1 MELLSAIESF
11 ESRFNETN
19 AQLYLRAR
27 WKRCFYASAIY
38 VVAILVGRH
47 YMKSRPGFDLRR
59 TLFAWN
65 LLLALFSAVGTYH
78 VTVPFVTDVLT
89 SGWSSAVC
97 TLKFLEGREGLW
109 SFIFGF
115 SKLPELIDTLFIVL
129 RKQRLIFLHWYHHM
143 TVFCYC
149 WWAYTSPHGQG
160 RLFIAMNYCV
170 HMVMY
175 SYYATRAQ
183 GIVRLPRQVNVL
195 ITMMQIAQ
203 MCIGSWSLF
212 DAAMRLRDGI
222 PCAVEQK
229 HVFWGSLMYTSYL
242 VLFGN
247 FFYQTYMKKK
257 KSSPAEIKLADG
269 KKKSAMFEIR

>member
-1 MELLSAIESF
+1 MHLGEDKHVTPGHGAKVIHSPRGVCSSAMELLSAIESF

-97 TLKFLEGREGLW
+97 TLKFLEACRQY
-109 SFIFGF
+109 
-115 SKLPELIDTLFIVL
+115 D
-129 RKQRLIFLHWYHHM
+129 
-143 TVFCYC
+143 
-149 WWAYTSPHGQG
+149 YTNSDV
-160 RLFIAMNYCV
+160 IIC
-170 HMVMY
+170 
-175 SYYATRAQ
+175 
-183 GIVRLPRQVNVL
+183 
-195 ITMMQIAQ
+195 
-203 MCIGSWSLF
+203 
-212 DAAMRLRDGI
+212 
-222 PCAVEQK
+222 
-229 HVFWGSLMYTSYL
+229 
-242 VLFGN
+242 
-247 FFYQTYMKKK
+247 
-257 KSSPAEIKLADG
+257 
-269 KKKSAMFEIR
+269 